1 MRKYA
6 PRVLLSLSVPGK
18 IVVRLTNCLNMI
30 IAVDWD
36 VKPLTKHDHN
46 ALCKSCMLTPLAL
59 CMLGNFEPLWCSGQ
73 TVRLVNQ
80 GQLEPEVPSPASLVC
95 WMRV

>member
-1 MRKYA
+1 MQSIPSLIADPGVMSLIPAWPHTLMEINHGHSPPSTDSRRAVNCQLYVKVCA
-6 PRVLLSLSVPGK
+6 QSTGLLLSLSLPGK

-46 ALCKSCMLTPLAL
+46 ALCK
-59 CMLGNFEPLWCSGQ
+59 
-73 TVRLVNQ
+73 
-80 GQLEPEVPSPASLVC
+80 
-95 WMRV
+95 